1 MTANFRFA
9 SPWLILLAAGCTTIN
24 SPTGTTVT
32 PTTSVTSATSSA
44 PVDADALSVLS
55 DEDKK
60 YANFARQSAKAL
72 DGDANEQFI
81 LAGMHER
88 GQGTPR
94 SYVEAAKWYRLAA
107 DQGHAEAQFYLGA
120 MYGSSR
126 GVERSFKAAV
136 WWYSKSAA
144 QGYRDA
150 FFPMAFANEYG
161 IGIPAMNLPVAIEW
175 YLKSAD
181 AGVWHGAERLG
192 KAYKNGE
199 LGLAVDA
206 DKATEWFTKSATLK
220 AEASGASTTK

>member
-9 SPWLILLAAGCTTIN
+9 SPWLILLAAGCTTVN
-24 SPTGTTVT
+24 SPNGKTVT
-32 PTTSVTSATSSA
+32 PTTSVTPAKSSA
-44 PVDADALSVLS
+44 SVDADALSVLS

-72 DGDANEQFI
+72 DGYANEQFI

-94 SYVEAAKWYRLAA
+94 SYTEAAKWYRLAA

-126 GVERSFKAAV
+126 GVDRSFKAAV

-161 IGIPAMNLPVAIEW
+161 IGVPANLPLAIEW

-181 AGVWHGAERLG
+181 AGVWQAAERLG

-206 DKATEWFTKSATLK
+206 DKAKEWFTKSVALK
-220 AEASGASTTK
+220 AAASSAGSIK